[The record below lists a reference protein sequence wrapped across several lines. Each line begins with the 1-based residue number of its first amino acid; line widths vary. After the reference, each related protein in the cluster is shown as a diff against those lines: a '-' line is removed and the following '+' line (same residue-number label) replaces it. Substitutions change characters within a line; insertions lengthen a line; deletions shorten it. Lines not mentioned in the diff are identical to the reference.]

1 MAARSVER
9 FDPEG
14 RNSPRG
20 EWRRKEQPARQAVE
34 AATGLRLRSGRNRGE
49 PKPVAERK
57 GRTGSGNGEP
67 GKRSSRP
74 GTLTP
79 EWSPRKG
86 EPLRAR
92 ERPLRAPNPVEER
105 SCGGPGSCNP
115 GGGENATWGA
125 ERPERTALR
134 DAMLNTVHAGG
145 GQGCESGHLE
155 PFLFLRH

>member
-1 MAARSVER
+1 
-9 FDPEG
+9 
-14 RNSPRG
+14 
-20 EWRRKEQPARQAVE
+20 
-34 AATGLRLRSGRNRGE
+34 RGE
-49 PKPVAERK
+49 PEAVAEREAE
-57 GRTGSGNGEP
+57 RACERLSRE
-67 GKRSSRP
+67 RSSRP

-92 ERPLRAPNPVEER
+92 ERPLRAPSPVEER

-134 DAMLNTVHAGG
+134 DAMLNTVQAGG

-155 PFLFLRH
+155 PFLFLGSRFRRALPGSPRARDRGPL